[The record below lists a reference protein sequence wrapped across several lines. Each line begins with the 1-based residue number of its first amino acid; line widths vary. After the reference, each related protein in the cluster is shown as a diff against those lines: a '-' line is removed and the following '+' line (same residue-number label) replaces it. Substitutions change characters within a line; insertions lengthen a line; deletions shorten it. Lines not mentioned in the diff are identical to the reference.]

1 MTRRRTT
8 AGRRGQHRVVRPTLA
23 ALIPQP
29 IGALGIEVL
38 VVSAASVLLQA
49 QTSWRQLQERPAQ
62 SWRRILPKIAL
73 SLTQAIPLVVS
84 GVLLAGGAEAGVYW
98 LLTASLLIFIGSVVN
113 AWVMLVEIRR

>member
-1 MTRRRTT
+1 
-8 AGRRGQHRVVRPTLA
+8 
-23 ALIPQP
+23 
-29 IGALGIEVL
+29 
-38 VVSAASVLLQA
+38 VSAASVLLQA